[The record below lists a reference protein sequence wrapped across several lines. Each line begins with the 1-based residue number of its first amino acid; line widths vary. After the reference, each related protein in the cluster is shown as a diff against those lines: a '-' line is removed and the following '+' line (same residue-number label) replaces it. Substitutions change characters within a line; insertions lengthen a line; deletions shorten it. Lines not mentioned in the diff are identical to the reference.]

1 MTVGNLEEDEPP
13 SGQTGFGRLEEN
25 VPPSGQAVFRLVD
38 TSMSAQRYQIAT
50 KLIWVTVGLS
60 VAVLVTALLIPENN
74 WARVDGIIPLI
85 IAPFQTLL
93 GAAIGWYFS
102 ERTKG

>member
-1 MTVGNLEEDEPP
+1 MTFAALEEDVTP
-13 SGQTGFGRLEEN
+13 
-25 VPPSGQAVFRLVD
+25 
-38 TSMSAQRYQIAT
+38 SAQADWRLTDPVSEQRYKIAT
-50 KLIWVTVGLS
+50 ILIWVTVGLS
-60 VAVLVTALLIPENN
+60 VAVLVTALLIPEES

-102 ERTKG
+102 ERLKG